1 MDEILE
7 IERQLG
13 EVAGIASLQYG
24 GEEPVYINKEDI
36 EYEVFPEP
44 EVIEAPVKV
53 DGEGDD
59 EQPPAPVDEEE
70 DANKPPPFDPKI
82 FDWTVTNKKAWN
94 LPQLFLQLKGK
105 AGISEVKQ
113 AEDYSSIQYDAISQG
128 IDAYLKNLTRGEWA
142 HERKKPYL
150 QLIFRDNN

>member
-1 MDEILE
+1 VLLSGLCNNNVLESFEDRLEVRFMDEILE

-82 FDWTVTNKKAWN
+82 FDWTVTNKKA
-94 LPQLFLQLKGK
+94 
-105 AGISEVKQ
+105 
-113 AEDYSSIQYDAISQG
+113 
-128 IDAYLKNLTRGEWA
+128 
-142 HERKKPYL
+142 
-150 QLIFRDNN
+150 